1 MLAMA
6 RRGKSSIKPL
16 WIIVAV
22 VLISSAFLG
31 SRLFLTAT
39 SEPFR
44 TVPMLDVQ
52 TYLDNSN
59 SLRSNVYRLKGE
71 VVNSL
76 AWSPSTGRLIAV
88 SVDEGRNVVP
98 VLVTTEFNEINIQK
112 GQKFIFLLEVDE
124 KGILRTKD
132 LTKA

>member
-22 VLISSAFLG
+22 VLIGVAFLG